1 MKLDSSL
8 WFVKNDA
15 YFGKGRIELLELIDK
30 TGSISKAA
38 KQMRMSYKAAW
49 EAINEMNRESDEPIV
64 IKLTGGKGG
73 GGTVLTNKG
82 KEYIKLYK
90 ELQNLQKLF
99 FKTIQK
105 YAVDINKLEKFISKP
120 ILRTSARNQFVGIIK
135 EFHDFG
141 TNVKLIASLSN
152 NVEIVSKITKK
163 SFLDLDIHL
172 NDKVYLLF
180 KSSFVKL
187 QKNILQKEKGF
198 NYLKGRIV
206 SIQKEEDSSEV
217 TIEISDKLKIVSSN
231 KENKQFSLSD
241 EVWCCFDSKSVLIAV

>member
-8 WFVKNDA
+8 WFIKNDA
-15 YFGKGRIELLELIDK
+15 YFGKGRIELLEWIDK

-38 KQMRMSYKAAW
+38 KQMKMSYKAAW

-90 ELQNLQKLF
+90 ELQNLQKSF

-141 TNVKLIASLSN
+141 TNVKLIISLSN

-172 NDKVYLLF
+172 NDKVYLLL

-187 QKNILQKEKGF
+187 QKNMPQKEKGF
-198 NYLKGRIV
+198 NYLKGKIV
-206 SIQKEEDSSEV
+206 SIQKEENISEAIV
-217 TIEISDKLKIVSSN
+217 KISDNLKFVSSN
-231 KENKQFSLSD
+231 KENKQFSLLD
-241 EVWCCFDSKSVLIAV
+241 EVWCCFDSRSVLIAV